1 MTRYTSVEDIVIKK
15 ITNKNV
21 LLLADTDNETFCVSE
36 YIKEIKANSEHK
48 FQIVNPIKVR
58 NATLTNIDAIVVHY
72 SIYISSYYFLS
83 ESWQKK
89 IQKFKKNKLL
99 IIQDEYRHVDLT
111 IYQINKLGFS
121 FIISSLSISNLKLV
135 YQDNKFKNVTFIS
148 ALPGYIS
155 DYMLNF
161 YKGNKKREFDLL
173 GRGSEIPSSL
183 GAAKIEKDLVYIQLK
198 KKIIDGLNFNFL
210 KKIISGVPLALTKK
224 KFKIDISTLYKD
236 RLYKDQWMKQLKKT
250 RCILGVE
257 GGSSIFDF
265 DSSVQYLNSKLE
277 VVDPNYIKSS
287 HAYLKH
293 YSHLDNIH
301 HRTLTPRIFESICC
315 GTILLLLEGEYSDI
329 IKPHVHYMPI
339 KKDLSNIWDVLI
351 ASKNNNY
358 VSKMRNKAFNE
369 IAMNKKYHFKYFT
382 NKLDVIVGS

>member
-1 MTRYTSVEDIVIKK
+1 MTRYTSVEDIALKK

-83 ESWQKK
+83 ESWKKK

-111 IYQINKLGFS
+111 TYQINKLGFS

-161 YKGNKKREFDLL
+161 FKGNKKREFDLL

-183 GAAKIEKDLVYIQLK
+183 GAAKVEKDLVYIQLK
-198 KKIIDGLNFNFL
+198 KKIIDGLNLNFL

-236 RLYKDQWMKQLKKT
+236 RLYKDQWMKQLKK
-250 RCILGVE
+250 
-257 GGSSIFDF
+257 
-265 DSSVQYLNSKLE
+265 N
-277 VVDPNYIKSS
+277 
-287 HAYLKH
+287 
-293 YSHLDNIH
+293 
-301 HRTLTPRIFESICC
+301 
-315 GTILLLLEGEYSDI
+315 
-329 IKPHVHYMPI
+329 
-339 KKDLSNIWDVLI
+339 
-351 ASKNNNY
+351 
-358 VSKMRNKAFNE
+358 KM
-369 IAMNKKYHFKYFT
+369 H
-382 NKLDVIVGS
+382 SWS